1 MTEPLKRPSRKDPLM
16 RTQVPMLPPS
26 FQSRTAQIL
35 TAAAAE
41 GRFALQ
47 QCAECGAIAYPPRD
61 ACTECLS
68 DDLPLTDL
76 PTGGVIL
83 SHTLISAPGEPYF
96 RERAPW
102 LIGLVKLDC
111 GPILVAHLHA
121 DCSTGDRVR
130 LSLQMDK
137 AGNAA
142 AFARPEQDAPN
153 MTDDRQWRE
162 MTADP
167 KFRRVLV
174 TDGRSGVGQAIARRL
189 ADAGATVLVGI
200 SEPWKPFEGQD
211 RLTAGDRLQV
221 MELSVDDERSV
232 QRLAALIGGKVDIL
246 VNTTDYV
253 RPGNLLDQANAS
265 AVRDQVNRHFM
276 GFVHLAQAFGGAM
289 RARGAD
295 GPTGAAAWVNV
306 FSAYALA
313 NANPFG
319 AFSAVQ
325 AGCLSLSQSLRGEM
339 RPGGIRVINLFAGPI
354 DGEWYQTL
362 PAPKLAPDAIALALV
377 KALQTG
383 QEDVFVGDIAQD
395 IRERLRE
402 NPKGA
407 ERALNKDQSA

>member
-1 MTEPLKRPSRKDPLM
+1 
-16 RTQVPMLPPS
+16 
-26 FQSRTAQIL
+26 
-35 TAAAAE
+35 
-41 GRFALQ
+41 
-47 QCAECGAIAYPPRD
+47 
-61 ACTECLS
+61 
-68 DDLPLTDL
+68 
-76 PTGGVIL
+76 
-83 SHTLISAPGEPYF
+83 
-96 RERAPW
+96 
-102 LIGLVKLDC
+102 
-111 GPILVAHLHA
+111 
-121 DCSTGDRVR
+121 
-130 LSLQMDK
+130 
-137 AGNAA
+137 
-142 AFARPEQDAPN
+142 
-153 MTDDRQWRE
+153 
-162 MTADP
+162 
-167 KFRRVLV
+167 
-174 TDGRSGVGQAIARRL
+174 
-189 ADAGATVLVGI
+189 
-200 SEPWKPFEGQD
+200 
-211 RLTAGDRLQV
+211 

-232 QRLAALIGGKVDIL
+232 QQLAALIGGKVDIL

-319 AFSAVQ
+319 AFSAIQ

-362 PAPKLAPDAIALALV
+362 PAPKLAPDAIALAVV

>member
-1 MTEPLKRPSRKDPLM
+1 MTEPLKRPARKNPLV

-47 QCAECGAIAYPPRD
+47 ECTECGTIAYPPRD
-61 ACTECLS
+61 ACSECLS

-76 PTGGVIL
+76 PAGGKVL
-83 SHTLISAPGEPYF
+83 SHTLISVPGELYF

-121 DCSTGDRVR
+121 DCATGDRVR
-130 LSLQMDK
+130 MSLQMDK

-142 AFARPEQDAPN
+142 AFGRPEQDVPN
-153 MTDDRQWRE
+153 MTDDTQWRE
-162 MTADP
+162 MTAAP

-174 TDGRSGVGQAIARRL
+174 TAGRTRVGQTIAGAL
-189 ADAGATVLVGI
+189 ADAGGTVFVGI
-200 SEPWKPFEGQD
+200 SEPWIPFEGEEKLKTD
-211 RLTAGDRLQV
+211 DRLQL
-221 MELSVDDERSV
+221 MDLSVDDERSV
-232 QRLAALIGGKVDIL
+232 RELAALIGGKVDIL
-246 VNTTDYV
+246 VNTNDYV
-253 RPGNLLDQANAS
+253 RPGNLLDQKNAS
-265 AVRDQVNRHFM
+265 SVRDQLNQHFI

-295 GPTGAAAWVNV
+295 GSNSATAWVNV

-325 AGCLSLSQSLRGEM
+325 AGCLSLSHSLRGEL
-339 RPGGIRVINLFAGPI
+339 RPAGVRVINLFTGPI
-354 DGEWYQTL
+354 DDEWYQTL
-362 PAPKLAPDAIALALV
+362 PAPKVAPHTIASALV
-377 KALQTG
+377 KALQNG
-383 QEDVFVGDIAQD
+383 QEDVFVDDIARD
-395 IRERLRE
+395 IRERIRQ
-402 NPKGA
+402 NQKGT